1 MLTVLVDEQENS
13 VIDGVVEQTI
23 WDVIILYLEL
33 GFTHILPKGLDHI
46 LFVIALFLASS
57 RLRDLVWQVSAFTI
71 AHTITL
77 ALAILGVVSVPAS
90 IVEPLIALSI
100 AFVAIEN
107 MVFKD
112 MTRWRPAVVFLFGL
126 FHGLG
131 FAGVLGELGLPEG
144 DLLAALFSFNIGVE
158 LGQLTIIGG
167 LWLVLHRFSG
177 EAWYRHVRLGGS
189 ALIALM
195 ALWWT
200 IERIFLGG

>member
-1 MLTVLVDEQENS
+1 MLTTRVDVQENS

-23 WDVIILYLEL
+23 WNVIILYLEL

-57 RLRDLVWQVSAFTI
+57 RLRDLVWQVSAFTV

-77 ALAILGVVSVPAS
+77 ALAILDVVSVPES

-100 AFVAIEN
+100 AFVAIQN

-112 MTRWRPAVVFLFGL
+112 MNRWRPAVVFLFGL

-144 DLLAALFSFNIGVE
+144 DLLTALFSFNVGVE
-158 LGQLTIIGG
+158 LGQLTIIVA
-167 LWLVLHRFSG
+167 LWLVLHRSAG
-177 EAWYRHVRLGGS
+177 ESWYRHVRLGGS
-189 ALIALM
+189 GLIALM

-200 IERIFLGG
+200 IERVFLGG

>member
-1 MLTVLVDEQENS
+1 MLTAQVDEQENS

-23 WDVIILYLEL
+23 RDVIILYLEL

-77 ALAILGVVSVPAS
+77 ALAILDVVSVPAS

-100 AFVAIEN
+100 AFVAVEN
-107 MVFKD
+107 MLCRD

-131 FAGVLGELGLPEG
+131 FAGVLGGLGLPEG
-144 DLLAALFSFNIGVE
+144 DLLTALFSFNVGVE
-158 LGQLTIIGG
+158 LGQLTIIGV
-167 LWLVLHRFSG
+167 LWLVLRRYSG

-189 ALIALM
+189 GLIALM

-200 IERIFLGG
+200 IERVFLGG

>member
-1 MLTVLVDEQENS
+1 MIE
-13 VIDGVVEQTI
+13 GVVEQTI
-23 WDVIILYLEL
+23 LDVIILYLEL

-57 RLRDLVWQVSAFTI
+57 RLRDLVWQVSAFTV

-77 ALAILGVVSVPAS
+77 ALAILDIVSVPAS

-131 FAGVLGELGLPEG
+131 FAGVLGGLGLPEG

-167 LWLVLHRFSG
+167 LWLALHRFSG
-177 EAWYRHVRLGGS
+177 EAWYRFVRLGGS
-189 ALIALM
+189 GLIALM

-200 IERIFLGG
+200 IERVFLGG